1 MFARSPISSFYC
13 FHRFDKVFSIFLTDL
28 QAITAEKRP
37 LLIYNPDSLLSN
49 AVGQDIVF
57 PASEAV
63 TQHGTEP
70 E

>member
-1 MFARSPISSFYC
+1 M
-13 FHRFDKVFSIFLTDL
+13 TDL